1 MVTENWGIVFRSWS
15 STKRVFWAP
24 EKWKQKADQK
34 INKFK
39 KINKFELTNRNPQQE
54 VHNNQE
60 ENNNPLKINP
70 NWIFQ
75 SSEKDQKQFFC
86 NTTCFVT
93 QFSRILI
100 KSKFFETAKSREVPP
115 ARDSGGI
122 PPVRFLWRRV
132 GLGEWAQEA
141 VWGEGRTIIGKT
153 KKYANNNC
161 CLLLGSTP
169 N

>member
-1 MVTENWGIVFRSWS
+1 MKIDFENLKIGELFSEVG
-15 STKRVFWAP
+15 AP
-24 EKWKQKADQK
+24 QNEFSELLKNENKKAIK
-34 INKFK
+34 KGKKFK
-39 KINKFELTNRNPQQE
+39 KKNFELTNRNPQQE

-70 NWIFQ
+70 NGIFQ

-100 KSKFFETAKSREVPP
+100 KSKFFETAESREVPP
-115 ARDSGGI
+115 PRDSGGI
-122 PPVRFLWRRV
+122 PPVRFLWRRG

-141 VWGEGRTIIGKT
+141 V
-153 KKYANNNC
+153 
-161 CLLLGSTP
+161 
-169 N
+169 